1 MRPQGMTDPKSGQA
15 GEPRAPATGDTDTSI
30 DALTLD
36 AILETAAAGIVS
48 IDARGI
54 MRTVNPATQRLFGY
68 TRAELIGRNVSMLTG
83 GSDRANHDHY
93 IQRYLRTRE
102 SRIMGVGR
110 EVTGVRK
117 DGTAFQLHLSIGEFV
132 VGGETF
138 FTGVLID
145 LTKEKRAEQSLAH
158 QQALFRAVF
167 DCLPDPL
174 LIRDVDNKVQK
185 VNPAFTRTFGLTPDD
200 LVGGCDRALFA
211 SDADWQRHHAM
222 RGTPCTATP
231 DFSQHVIDFRR
242 AGGEVFPGAVVST
255 EIATPERQR
264 LGFLE
269 LIRDISGERRRE
281 AQLMQAQ
288 RMEAIGQ
295 LTGGIAHDFNNI
307 LTVVLGN
314 VELIEMRLG
323 GNDAMLSLARE
334 AREAAEIGARLTDR
348 LLTFGRRQL
357 LETRRINLNEFVL
370 GLIELLRRSIGEDI
384 DLSTALAS
392 NLALTEV
399 DPGQVE
405 NALLNL
411 AINARDAMPKGGR
424 LVIETRNVTL
434 GADALATTPE
444 LSPGRYVVLS
454 VSDTGHGMT
463 PDVKARAFEPFFTTK
478 ATGKGSGLGLATIYG
493 FAKQSGGHV
502 TITSAVGRGTTVE
515 LFLPAVAE
523 TVEEHTVAPTATGA
537 PLGGGRRVLVV
548 EDNDSVRR
556 LTSRRLV
563 ELGYVVDEAP
573 SAVEALEVLAS
584 HSGYDLVFTDVV
596 MPGGLSGLDLA
607 REVSHHF
614 PHIAVVL
621 TTGYAEQMLTDA
633 DLAHTEH
640 VLIRKPY
647 HQVTL
652 ARALA
657 EALEQH
663 GAVSGHS
670 RP

>member
-1 MRPQGMTDPKSGQA
+1 MK
-15 GEPRAPATGDTDTSI
+15 ATSSI
-30 DALTLD
+30 DALKLD

-48 IDARGI
+48 IDSRGI
-54 MRTVNPATQRLFGY
+54 MRTVNPATLRLFGY

-83 GSDRANHDHY
+83 RVDRERHDHY
-93 IQRYLRTRE
+93 IQRYLATRE

-117 DGTAFQLHLSIGEFV
+117 DGTRFQLHLSIGEFV

-145 LTKEKRAEQSLAH
+145 LTKEKLAEQSLAH

-174 LIRDVDNKVQK
+174 LIRDVDNRVQK
-185 VNPAFTRTFGLTPDD
+185 VNPAFTRTFGLAPGD
-200 LVGGCDRALFA
+200 LTGGNDSALYA
-211 SDADWQRHHAM
+211 SPAEWLRHEALRH
-222 RGTPCTATP
+222 TPCPST
-231 DFSQHVIDFRR
+231 SEISRNVIDFRR
-242 AGGEVFPGAVVST
+242 SSGEVFPGAVVST
-255 EIATPERQR
+255 EIATPERER

-269 LIRDISGERRRE
+269 LIRDISAERRRE

-314 VELIEMRLG
+314 VELMEMRLA
-323 GNDAMLSLARE
+323 GNEALLSLARE

-348 LLTFGRRQL
+348 LLTFGRRPL
-357 LETRRINLNEFVL
+357 PETPRINLNEFVL
-370 GLIELLRRSIGEDI
+370 GLIELLRRSIGQDI
-384 DLSTALAS
+384 APSTALS
-392 NLALTEV
+392 SHLALTEV

-424 LVIETRNVTL
+424 LVIETRNVVM
-434 GADALATTPE
+434 DANAVAATPE
-444 LSPGRYVVLS
+444 LSPGSYVVLS

-463 PDVKARAFEPFFTTK
+463 PEVKARAFEPFFTTK

-493 FAKQSGGHV
+493 FAKQSGGHAS
-502 TITSAVGRGTTVE
+502 IASAVGRGTTVE

-523 TVEEHTVAPTATGA
+523 TVEEHSPLPAATGA
-537 PLGGGRRVLVV
+537 PLGEGRRVLVV
-548 EDNDSVRR
+548 EDNASVRR
-556 LTSRRLV
+556 LTSRRLL
-563 ELGYVVDEAP
+563 ELGYRVDEAP
-573 SAVEALEVLAS
+573 NAVEALEVLAA

-621 TTGYAEQMLTDA
+621 TTGYAEQMLNEG
-633 DLAHTEH
+633 DLAHCGH
-640 VLIRKPY
+640 MLIRKPY
-647 HQVTL
+647 HQETL
-652 ARALA
+652 ARTLADALERHSA
-657 EALEQH
+657 EAQ
-663 GAVSGHS
+663 
-670 RP
+670 RQQP